1 MKYLIP
7 IFVFFAL
14 FAATC
19 GNALACADCSGNVPA
34 RGLGVYSLETLE
46 RIRAESVTC
55 KYCGRTAPN
64 AKLLTAM
71 GACANSPSGKHVVLR
86 QPKTLP
92 RRYAVCRY
100 CGARAQTVALLTAGH
115 CNANPRGKKHVPA
128 N

>member
-7 IFVFFAL
+7 IFAFFAL

-19 GNALACADCSGNVPA
+19 GSALACADCGGNVPA

-55 KYCGRTAPN
+55 KYCGRTE
-64 AKLLTAM
+64 LE
-71 GACANSPSGKHVVLR
+71 
-86 QPKTLP
+86 

-115 CNANPRGKKHVPA
+115 CSANPRGKKHVPA

>member
-1 MKYLIP
+1 MKFLIP
-7 IFVFFAL
+7 IFAFLAL
-14 FAATC
+14 ISATC
-19 GNALACADCSGNVPA
+19 GNALACADRGGNVPA
-34 RGLGVYSLETLE
+34 RGNGVYSLETLE

-55 KYCGRTAPN
+55 KYCGRTAPT
-64 AKLLTAM
+64 AKLLSM

-100 CGARAQTVALLTAGH
+100 CGARAQTVALLTAGR

-128 N
+128 S